1 MTIVQALSD
10 LIERIS
16 IDLPCAVLL
25 AVVVMLLLRRIFGA
39 KPLFGNHKPPD
50 GS

>member
-16 IDLPCAVLL
+16 VDLPCAVLL
-25 AVVVMLLLRRIFGA
+25 AVVVMLILRRMLGA
-39 KPLFGNHKPPD
+39 KPLFSREDKKD
-50 GS
+50 E